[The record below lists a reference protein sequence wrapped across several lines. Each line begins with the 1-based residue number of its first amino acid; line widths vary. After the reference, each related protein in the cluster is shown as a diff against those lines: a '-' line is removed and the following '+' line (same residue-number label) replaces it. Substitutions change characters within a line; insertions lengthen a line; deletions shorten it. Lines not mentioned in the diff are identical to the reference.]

1 MSRIHLIYSC
11 QMVPMILRYSRI
23 PGVVRSKACLVID
36 WHRESNFSKR
46 LFVGLRNSWRN
57 HRPLY
62 NFASGRNGARIYREH
77 YRVIL
82 LLRSRKQDVS
92 LAADRENL
100 EKEGKE
106 CIRPIRPTGRVTSA
120 FAYCI
125 LRRGGRTKCISASV
139 RTANS
144 FSFSS
149 CFHPMTR
156 YQNGM
161 SFVSDYRE
169 IFTEIFAIR
178 SKSRQEEM

>member
-1 MSRIHLIYSC
+1 
-11 QMVPMILRYSRI
+11 MILKYFRI
-23 PGVVRSKACLVID
+23 PRVVRSKACLD
-36 WHRESNFSKR
+36 WHRESNFSER

-57 HRPLY
+57 HKPRY
-62 NFASGRNGARIYREH
+62 NFASGRNGGRIYREH
-77 YRVIL
+77 YRVIP
-82 LLRSRKQDVS
+82 LLRSGKQDVS
-92 LAADRENL
+92 LAAAEESK

-120 FAYCI
+120 FAYCVCI

-149 CFHPMTR
+149 CFHPMSR

-178 SKSRQEEM
+178 SKSRREEV